1 MILSFSIGSLDPFP
15 FAQITVLRVIAPRL
29 LKLVAISD
37 NQQLDIGA
45 SEANVAAQPLER
57 IFVSESKKRPE
68 GVGTH
73 MGFYRI
79 SEAPDLA
86 NGWMRP
92 CDLAKETID
101 LSHKHKWID
110 SVIKQLI
117 LSLV

>member
-1 MILSFSIGSLDPFP
+1 MVLSFSIGSLRPFP
-15 FAQITVLRVIAPRL
+15 FAQITVLRFIAPRL

-45 SEANVAAQPLER
+45 SESDVAAQPLER

-79 SEAPDLA
+79 GETPDLA

-101 LSHKHKWID
+101 LPHKHKWIYRLT
-110 SVIKQLI
+110 KQHI
-117 LSLV
+117 LSQV